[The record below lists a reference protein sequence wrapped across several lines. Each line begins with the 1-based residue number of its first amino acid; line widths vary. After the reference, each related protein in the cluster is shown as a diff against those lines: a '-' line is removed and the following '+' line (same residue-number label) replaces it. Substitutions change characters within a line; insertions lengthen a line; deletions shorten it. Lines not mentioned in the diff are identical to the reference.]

1 MIFGGN
7 WANLNSNYTLDDI
20 ELMSTFSG
28 MIEREER
35 GRVHKMVEVLA
46 IGNSENAGEA
56 IKMFST
62 ISLHI

>member
-7 WANLNSNYTLDDI
+7 WANLNSDYTLDDI
-20 ELMSTFSG
+20 ELMTTSSG

-35 GRVHKMVEVLA
+35 GRVHKMAEVLA
-46 IGNSENAGEA
+46 VGNSENAGEE
-56 IKMFST
+56 IEMFGT